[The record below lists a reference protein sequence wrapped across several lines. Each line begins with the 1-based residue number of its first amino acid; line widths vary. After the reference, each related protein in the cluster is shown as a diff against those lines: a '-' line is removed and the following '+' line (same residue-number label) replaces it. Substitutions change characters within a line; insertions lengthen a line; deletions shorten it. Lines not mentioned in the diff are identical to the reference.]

1 MSKTT
6 IDALVVRRDRLRENV
21 QRVKGR
27 LDSARADLASVEE
40 ECLKKKVDPEK
51 IDVVIDQL
59 TTSLESEITR
69 LQDMITLAESQV
81 APFLEEDK

>member
-1 MSKTT
+1 
-6 IDALVVRRDRLRENV
+6 
-21 QRVKGR
+21 
-27 LDSARADLASVEE
+27 VEE